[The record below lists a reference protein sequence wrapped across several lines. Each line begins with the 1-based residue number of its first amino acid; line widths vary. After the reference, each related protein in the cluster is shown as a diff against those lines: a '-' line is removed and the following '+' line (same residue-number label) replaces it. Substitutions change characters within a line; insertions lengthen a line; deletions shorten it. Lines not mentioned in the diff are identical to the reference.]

1 MYTSIYELPTPSLV
15 VENSRLDQNIKTM
28 QGIADAAGVKLRPH
42 TKTHKSIE
50 IAKRQLAAGASG
62 ITVAKVSEAE
72 VFIDAG
78 FDDVLVA
85 YPVVGKYQ
93 LGLIAKLSSRAKLSF
108 GVDTIE
114 GAKIVDEYLSATGK
128 SCGVLI
134 EVNTGTGRC
143 GVDWNDDHG
152 VELAKFIHE
161 SKSLTLKGVMT
172 HSGKGYRGPLD
183 ANESNELALRR
194 AMVEE
199 RDRVLDFA
207 SIVINALQLNQSQF
221 EISLGSTP
229 TASVFENT
237 TREGLSIT
245 EIRPGTY
252 IYNDTMQVGLGS
264 AKMTDCALSV
274 LSTLVSQ
281 HRESDGTERL
291 FIDAGKKV
299 FTSDGRNEK
308 TGYGRILHSAKTMTP
323 LPHVKVVNFSEEHG
337 WLDVEGGSSLSV
349 GDTMRIVPSHVCV
362 TVNTQDRLFVVD
374 GENVIEE
381 IKIDTRGKV
390 W

>member
-1 MYTSIYELPTPSLV
+1 MYTSIYDLPTPSLV
-15 VENSRLDQNIKTM
+15 VEESRLDQNILTM
-28 QGIADAAGVKLRPH
+28 QSIADAAGVKLRPH
-42 TKTHKSIE
+42 TKTHKSIV
-50 IAKRQLAAGASG
+50 IAKRQIAAGATG

-72 VFIDAG
+72 VFVKAG
-78 FDDVLVA
+78 FDDVLIA
-85 YPVVGKYQ
+85 YPIVGKYQ
-93 LGLIAKLSSRAKLSF
+93 LDMIAELSKKARLSF
-108 GVDTIE
+108 GIDTIE
-114 GAKIVDEYLSATGK
+114 GAKRVDQYLTSAEV
-128 SCGVLI
+128 SCDVLI
-134 EVNTGTGRC
+134 EVNTGSGRC
-143 GVDWNDDHG
+143 GVDWDGDLG
-152 VELAKFIHE
+152 VELAKFIHDCR
-161 SKSLTLKGVMT
+161 SLNLKGVMT
-172 HSGKGYRGPLD
+172 HSGRGYRGPQSSS
-183 ANESNELALRR
+183 ESNEEALRR
-194 AMVEE
+194 AMIEE

-207 SIVINALQLNQSQF
+207 AKVIARLELDQSAF

-237 TREGLSIT
+237 TREGLSVT

-252 IYNDTMQVGLGS
+252 IYQDTMQVGLGS
-264 AKMTDCALSV
+264 AKMKDCALSV

-323 LPHVKVVNFSEEHG
+323 LPHVKVGNFSEEHG

-362 TVNTQDRLFVVD
+362 TVNTQDRLFLVD
-374 GENVIEE
+374 GENVVEE
-381 IKIDTRGKV
+381 IQIDARGKV